1 MKLNSV
7 RRMSTLTLLL
17 MVCIAAH
24 GETTNKFASPES
36 VLFDQSH
43 FYVSNVGEKLNPT
56 AEDGDGYISLVDTKG
71 NIIEQKYFDIP
82 LNAPKGMAID
92 NNILYVADINRVVG
106 LDVKTRQKIF
116 EVSLKDQNVSFLNDI
131 AIDKNGILY
140 VSATD
145 TGEIYQINLRL
156 TADEAPA
163 SRLPIKKIP
172 GPNGLVYDA
181 QTHSLWIASFGSG
194 NAQKGE
200 LGKLDV
206 ASLHYEKVTDVSG
219 MLDGIA
225 IKDNNT
231 VLVSDW
237 VAFDNSGRIIEID
250 LATGTQKVLANQI
263 GGPADFVYI
272 SESKQLVIPR
282 MIESRIS
289 FQSLN

>member
-1 MKLNSV
+1 
-7 RRMSTLTLLL
+7 MSTFVFLL
-17 MVCIAAH
+17 MVSIAVH
-24 GETTNKFASPES
+24 GETANKFASPES
-36 VLFDQSH
+36 VLFNQNH

-92 NNILYVADINRVVG
+92 NNILYVADINRVIG

-145 TGEIYQINLRL
+145 TGEIYQINPRL

-181 QTHSLWIASFGSG
+181 QAHSLWIASFGSG

-200 LGKLDV
+200 LGKLDM
-206 ASLHYEKVTDVSG
+206 ASLRYEKVTDVSG

-250 LATGTQKVLANQI
+250 LAKGTQKVLANQI

-272 SESKQLVIPR
+272 NESKQLVIPR
-282 MIESRIS
+282 MIENRIS

>member
-1 MKLNSV
+1 
-7 RRMSTLTLLL
+7 MSTLTLLL

-145 TGEIYQINLRL
+145 TGEIYQINPRL

>member
-1 MKLNSV
+1 
-7 RRMSTLTLLL
+7 MSTLTLLL

>member
-145 TGEIYQINLRL
+145 TGEIYQINPRL

>member
-1 MKLNSV
+1 
-7 RRMSTLTLLL
+7 MSTLTLLL

-106 LDVKTRQKIF
+106 LDVKTRQKIL

-145 TGEIYQINLRL
+145 TGEIYQINPRL

>member
-106 LDVKTRQKIF
+106 LDVKTRQKIL

-145 TGEIYQINLRL
+145 TGEIYQINPRL